1 MCACEPGFTCSRCA
15 GTPFDPMYL
24 FDEPDPITP
33 AEFDVLAAT
42 HRVGDEW
49 QERFWRLS

>member
-24 FDEPDPITP
+24 FDEPDPLTEP
-33 AEFDVLAAT
+33 EFAELAEAGA
-42 HRVGDEW
+42 RAFPLIMLGEDG
-49 QERFWRLS
+49 